1 MSNMVLII
9 SIVVGAFFLGCV
21 NGYVVRDGAA
31 KSSASKAYK
40 AAEGQRIILQ
50 GQLDVVSTKYEKERE
65 RSTRLAMER
74 TNTVREFYRTAPPV
88 DPSCAVPDPMYGL
101 LVNSVR
107 DANVAASGE
116 LGDGLPKSTPA
127 AVASGRSRTPHL
139 GD

>member
-9 SIVVGAFFLGCV
+9 SIVVGAFFLGCI

-65 RSTRLAMER
+65 RATRLAMER

-88 DPSCAVPDPMYGL
+88 DAACGLPDPMYSL

-107 DANVAASGE
+107 DANVAAAGE
-116 LGDGLPKSTPA
+116 PSVSLPKSPDA
-127 AVASGRSRTPHL
+127 AGH
-139 GD
+139 